1 MGTYICALTGASG
14 AVYGVRLVEEL
25 LVREQRVIMLVTD
38 AGKIVLQREIG
49 LDLTRDTVEAGLN
62 NFFAGRGRGGGRQ
75 NGEREE
81 DRFRD
86 LLSYYPAEDIA
97 APIASGS
104 YPVDAM
110 AVLPCSMSTLS
121 GIAAGRSANLIER
134 AADVCIK
141 EGRPLLLSPR
151 EMPLSSIHLEN
162 MLKLARAGVVI
173 APPMPGFY
181 SNPESIED
189 LVDFVVGKI
198 LMRLGIANDLFT
210 PWEG

>member
-14 AVYGVRLVEEL
+14 AVYGVRLIEEL

-38 AGKIVLQREIG
+38 AGKIVLKREIG
-49 LDLTRDTVEAGLN
+49 LDITADTETKLKG
-62 NFFAGRGRGGGRQ
+62 FFAGRG
-75 NGEREE
+75 NGEEPAE
-81 DRFRD
+81 TRFRG
-86 LLSYYPAEDIA
+86 LLSWYPVTDIA
-97 APIASGS
+97 APVASGS
-104 YPVDAM
+104 YPITAM
-110 AVLPCSMSTLS
+110 AVVPCSMSTLS
-121 GIAAGRSANLIER
+121 GIACGRSGNLLER

-151 EMPLSSIHLEN
+151 EMPLSFIHLEN
-162 MLKLARAGVVI
+162 MLKLARAGVII

-198 LMRLGIANDLFT
+198 LLRLGIANDLFA